1 MHTGYARAQEQRVAA
16 QIMEVATVA
25 FSVVQLSPRG
35 SQTVTPT
42 LSITRE
48 ILRVYDQRFLEVD
61 RPIRRQLVASGK
73 GMLGG
78 LLTEA
83 VRQELPESA
92 RLRAFC
98 IENELFDE
106 LERLIADEIAGHREG
121 AVVVGGRIYAVYP
134 YLRGVPRQDA
144 DITAEVGVEHV
155 LTGLAW
161 DKDLLR
167 VRGRAAIARV
177 QARETLIELIL
188 GDGTAEFRVV
198 AEATESGFEAFVPL
212 PDPGI
217 WTVQVSVGA
226 LGVTRIAPFG
236 AVRAESFKAPKPREG
251 VDLACVE
258 DLVITRADL
267 PMPAPRSLFSRLL
280 RR

>member
-1 MHTGYARAQEQRVAA
+1 
-16 QIMEVATVA
+16 
-25 FSVVQLSPRG
+25 
-35 SQTVTPT
+35 VTPT

-61 RPIRRQLVASGK
+61 RPVRRQLVSSGK

-83 VRQELPESA
+83 VRLELPESA

-121 AVVVGGRIYAVYP
+121 AVVVGGRVYAVYP

-144 DITAEVGVEHV
+144 DITAEVGVDHL
-155 LTGLAW
+155 LTALSW
-161 DKDLLR
+161 EKDLLR
-167 VRGRAAIARV
+167 IRGQAAIARV
-177 QARETLIELIL
+177 QARETVIELIL
-188 GDGTAEFRVV
+188 GDGTAELRVV
-198 AEATESGFEAFVPL
+198 AENTETGFEALVPL
-212 PDPGI
+212 PESGT
-217 WTVQVSVGA
+217 WTVQVSVRA

-236 AVRAESFKAPKPREG
+236 SVRAESFKVPKQREG
-251 VDLACVE
+251 VDLLFAE
-258 DLVITRADL
+258 DLVITRAHL
-267 PMPAPRSLFSRLL
+267 TPPKRRSLFSRLL